1 MKNIFSLFVLLCAVI
16 TISAQHRAFVWNH
29 DRSVYVSSSQ
39 PDSITFTSP
48 KINISLST
56 GDPAEITE
64 NSMTAY
70 FVLKSNYSFV
80 GKDVELGVC
89 YSSIDEQPT
98 IDNNTIVHDSEVK
111 SQTWE
116 QVIGKLD
123 KGRTYYYRSYAKI
136 GDDVAYGPTKSFA
149 TGAAADQPS
158 ASSYVDLG
166 LSVKWASCNLGA
178 TKPEEYGDYFACGE
192 TAPKNSYTWEN
203 YKYGDGKKWIGDGS
217 NYYTKYNNEDKLRT
231 LVPDDDAATVNL
243 GYPWH
248 IPTKKEFDELKN
260 KCTWKWETLNGKN
273 GYRVI
278 GLNGNTIFLPS
289 PGRNGDLT
297 YEKENYGLYWSSS
310 WDDYNSPYLIL
321 FNSSYHEWR
330 SGVPSE
336 GLSVRP
342 VHP

>member
-1 MKNIFSLFVLLCAVI
+1 MKKIFSLFVLLFAVI

-39 PDSITFTSP
+39 PDSITFALP
-48 KINISLST
+48 QIGISLST
-56 GDPAEITE
+56 GDPAEVTE

-80 GKDVELGVC
+80 GKDVEFGVC

-158 ASSYVDLG
+158 APSYVDLG
-166 LSVKWASCNLGA
+166 LSVKWATCNLGA
-178 TKPEEYGDYFACGE
+178 TKPEDYGNYYAWGE
-192 TAPKNSYTWEN
+192 TLPKDSYSWDN
-203 YKYGDGKKWIGDGS
+203 YKFGNENSIS
-217 NYYTKYNNEDKLRT
+217 KYNKTDAKKNLDA
-231 LVPDDDAATVNL
+231 DDDAATVNL
-243 GYPWH
+243 GRPWR
-248 IPTKKEFDELKN
+248 IPTYDEIKDLIN
-260 KCTWKWETLNGKN
+260 KCAWRWTTINGIN
-273 GYRVI
+273 GYRII
-278 GLNGNTIFLPS
+278 GSNGNSIFLPAA
-289 PGRNGDLT
+289 GCEGDYAYT
-297 YEKENYGLYWSSS
+297 AGKYGVYISSYQQHSYDDYSSCRILQFFSESYSWSSIER
-310 WDDYNSPYLIL
+310 Y
-321 FNSSYHEWR
+321 
-330 SGVPSE
+330 E
-336 GLSVRP
+336 GMTVRP
-342 VHP
+342 VRP

>member
-1 MKNIFSLFVLLCAVI
+1 MKKIFSLFVLLFAVI

-39 PDSITFTSP
+39 PDSITFALP
-48 KINISLST
+48 QIGISLST
-56 GDPAEITE
+56 GDPAEVTE

-80 GKDVELGVC
+80 GKDVEFGVC

-158 ASSYVDLG
+158 APSYVDLG
-166 LSVKWASCNLGA
+166 LSVKWATCNLGA
-178 TKPEEYGDYFACGE
+178 TKPEDYGNYYAWGE
-192 TAPKNSYTWEN
+192 TLPKDSYSWDN
-203 YKYGDGKKWIGDGS
+203 YKFGNEEPLSKYNESDGK
-217 NYYTKYNNEDKLRT
+217 RT
-231 LVPDDDAATVNL
+231 LEADDDAATVNL
-243 GYPWH
+243 GRPWR
-248 IPTKKEFDELKN
+248 IPTSKEVKELID
-260 KCTWKWETLNGKN
+260 KCTRKWTTVNGIN

-278 GLNGNTIFLPS
+278 GPNGNHIFLPAAGGSKGDGCNWPSGEYGVYMSSHTNIWSTCISLQFS
-289 PGRNGDLT
+289 P
-297 YEKENYGLYWSSS
+297 KEYICY
-310 WDDYNSPYLIL
+310 DYCLRFQGISIRP
-321 FNSSYHEWR
+321 
-330 SGVPSE
+330 
-336 GLSVRP
+336 VRP
-342 VHP
+342 